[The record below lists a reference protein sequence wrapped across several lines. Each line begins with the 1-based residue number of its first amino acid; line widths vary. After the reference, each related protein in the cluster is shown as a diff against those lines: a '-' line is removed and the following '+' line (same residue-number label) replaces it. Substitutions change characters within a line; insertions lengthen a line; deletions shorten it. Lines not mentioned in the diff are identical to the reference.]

1 MAEEELK
8 SRLKVIAL
16 RVIHLVQVLP
26 KNVTG
31 EVIGK
36 QLIRSVTSV
45 AANYYSACKARSK
58 ADFLNKLGI
67 VEEEADETQL
77 WIELIVESGL
87 MKASGLRNV
96 LEEVKEITAIM
107 AWPNSPRWRKC
118 SVLANSFSTFL

>member
-1 MAEEELK
+1 MTEEELK

-107 AWPNSPRWRKC
+107 ASSRITIKGLRRK
-118 SVLANSFSTFL
+118 NPERIE

>member
-1 MAEEELK
+1 MTEEELK

-77 WIELIVESGL
+77 WIELIIESGL
-87 MKASGLRNV
+87 MKASRLSN
-96 LEEVKEITAIM
+96 LLAEVKEITAIM
-107 AWPNSPRWRKC
+107 ASSRITIKGLRRK
-118 SVLANSFSTFL
+118 NPERIE